1 MSLTFGSVRGLG
13 SLIFSG
19 LGFPGPSGREQ
30 GAAAPGPS
38 APGVEATDQTGQVRG
53 KAG

>member
-30 GAAAPGPS
+30 GAAAPGTS
-38 APGVEATDQTGQVRG
+38 QVHQPQVWKQPTKQGR
-53 KAG
+53 